1 MQRKPSALS
10 EATLERGLNALV
22 WDGVFSQAIGVLTG
36 GTLLT
41 GCALEFGASPAFIG
55 ILVAVPF
62 FAQFAHLPAIVL
74 VEKLR
79 RRRAICLAAT
89 SLARLMLLP
98 LLAVPFVSDR
108 SLALGLLLAAF
119 AVLTPLG
126 AIGGCSWMS
135 WTCDLVPHHRL
146 GQVFGRR
153 QLRAN
158 VSAVAAGL
166 LGGAIV
172 SAWATLHPGWR
183 VGGYVGVFAV
193 AIAAALA
200 STWCLTRMPDV
211 PMPAPKPITL
221 PALFARPFREANF
234 RRVMIF
240 LGSWQFVANLA
251 LPFFPVYLVQHL
263 HYRISTAIALTII
276 GQFASVAAVPFW
288 ARLSDRWSNKT
299 AILLSAPVFLICL
312 FGWALAVPWVP
323 NPISFPLIVAVQL
336 ILGAATAGLDLACGN
351 IALKLAPK
359 GEATVFLGANGVVK
373 SLCAGC
379 APIAGGALVA
389 RLADWGGIGSAA
401 WPMPIWQLLFVAAG
415 LLGALAL
422 IQLVRIEEWGE
433 VPVTVLLRS
442 AQRAASVSVPAA
454 EQDFLPE
461 TTNLPAA

>member
-1 MQRKPSALS
+1 MQRTPPALPK
-10 EATLERGLNALV
+10 AALERGLNALV

-41 GCALEFGASPAFIG
+41 GCALEFGASATFIG
-55 ILVAVPF
+55 ILAAIPF

-79 RRRAICLAAT
+79 QRRAICLAAT
-89 SLARLMLLP
+89 LSARLMLVP
-98 LLAVPFVSDR
+98 LAAVPFVSDR
-108 SLALGLLLAAF
+108 SLALILLLAAF
-119 AVLTPLG
+119 AVLAPLG

-146 GQVFGRR
+146 GEVFGRR

-166 LGGAIV
+166 LGGGII
-172 SAWATLHPGWR
+172 SAWATLYPAWR
-183 VGGYVGVFAV
+183 VGGYVGVFAI
-193 AIAAALA
+193 AIVAALA

-211 PMPAPKPITL
+211 PMPAPQPTTL
-221 PALFARPFREANF
+221 PTLFARPFRDRNF
-234 RRVMIF
+234 RRLMIF

-251 LPFFPVYLVQHL
+251 LPFCPVYLVQHL
-263 HYRISTAIALTII
+263 HYRITTAIALTII
-276 GQFASVAAVPFW
+276 GQFASIAVVPFW

-299 AILLSAPVFLICL
+299 TILLSSPVFLGCL

-323 NPISFPLIVAVQL
+323 HPIRFPLIVALQL
-336 ILGAATAGLDLACGN
+336 ALGAATAGLDLACGN

-359 GEATVFLGANGVVK
+359 GEATVFLGANGMVK

-379 APIAGGALVA
+379 APIAGGALIA

-415 LLGALAL
+415 VLGALAL
-422 IQLVRIEEWGE
+422 IQLARIEEWGE
-433 VPVTVLLRS
+433 VPLGALLRS
-442 AQRAASVSVPAA
+442 VRRAATVPAA
-454 EQDFLPE
+454 EQDFLPDPN
-461 TTNLPAA
+461 NLPAA